1 MSLNK
6 FLSEVKNGSKIKES
20 IVTNKATKK
29 GEKPNQMSVAR
40 KRKIKTNEYIQKLS
54 EYY

>member
-6 FLSEVKNGSKIKES
+6 FLTEVKNASKIKES

-29 GEKPNQMSVAR
+29 GEKLNQMSVAR
-40 KRKIKTNEYIQKLS
+40 KSKTNEYIQKLS